1 MPLSRSQV
9 ALPDYEAHLQL
20 MLDWVARLRHVGT
33 PASELHAMDAALA
46 ADLHLCKRL
55 LGRAGGTAPDQGI
68 PDASPARMVPV
79 ARSARTAHEWGVA
92 YVLQGSRLGNQV
104 LHKRWRAALAPHP
117 LAYLRGSGAGTG
129 PAWRTFL
136 AGLALNVTT
145 VPEIEDACDGAAAA
159 FESLLESLAPEA
171 RAA

>member
-9 ALPDYEAHLQL
+9 ALPDYESHLQL
-20 MLDWVARLRHVGT
+20 MLDWVARLRGLGT
-33 PASELHAMDAALA
+33 LPGELDLMEAALA

-55 LGRAGGTAPDQGI
+55 LGTAGETAPDQGT
-68 PDASPARMVPV
+68 PDAGTARMAPV
-79 ARSARTAHEWGVA
+79 SHPTRTAHDWGIA

-104 LHKRWRAALAPHP
+104 LHKRWAEALAPHP

-129 PAWRTFL
+129 PAWRAFL
-136 AGLALNVTT
+136 AGLALNVTAAS
-145 VPEIEDACDGAAAA
+145 EIEDACDGAAAA
-159 FESLLESLAPEA
+159 FGLLLESLAPET